1 MFKKKVDQNLVVAVL
16 FMVVFLALAVHTVQ
30 PREKPDPCLKKR
42 GCALR
47 PAHFSMGLK
56 ELMMA

>member
-1 MFKKKVDQNLVVAVL
+1 MFKKKWIRNLVVAVL
-16 FMVVFLALAVHTVQ
+16 FMVVFLALAVHTSS
-30 PREKPDPCLKKR
+30 PGKNLTLLEKR